1 MPFTEQRPISVEV
14 QNGHHLRRQFYDFI
28 RNNYSLLITKADE
41 TLDTFIVSLDLTLH
55 SLLSYQTTPDDLL
68 ALYEYIHR
76 GPQHAQANK
85 GICIGKNLSRENR
98 TEVYRFISKKF
109 RSLESKTIETTGQQV
124 RPALCLCLSLS
135 TPLTLSSCH
144 CLCVPSLSLLIE
156 MYEILLETQNSK
168 EY

>member
-1 MPFTEQRPISVEV
+1 MPLTEQRPISVEV

-124 RPALCLCLSLS
+124 RPPLSLI
-135 TPLTLSSCH
+135 
-144 CLCVPSLSLLIE
+144 SLSLLTHLIFLFLSVCVCVSLFLSLSVCALPLS
-156 MYEILLETQNSK
+156 IDRNV
-168 EY
+168 